1 MGMEQRNGHLVIM
14 VGAGPAALYAT
25 GKLVEK
31 GHTVVTLNRDI
42 KPGGLAEYGIYLS
55 KHKMKEGLRKQFRQI
70 LANPRAVYFGGVT
83 VGNGGAIRLSELQ
96 DLKPSAIVVGAGAQ
110 GTKSLGVPGDDGPH
124 VYHAKDLV
132 YHYNLLPPFSQREFP
147 MGKSVAVIG
156 IGNVMADIANYLVTI
171 RKVPEVVVVA
181 RRGPVERKYDD
192 REMRPIAWHIDQEAL
207 QVELERVRPRL
218 EPLGQDMDV
227 QLKELTKDCHV
238 EPKAGR
244 GPTRIRFR
252 FLASP
257 KRIVRDE
264 AGRMVGMEVEENTL
278 EERRGQLSAKGLGE
292 TTILPVDTVVFAIGD
307 VVDFGLGLP
316 AIKGGWGYTT
326 NPNPDPQEPDTA
338 TYQAFDP
345 QAEKVLD
352 GVFVIGWSR
361 NASEGVVGKARLDG
375 ERGAAVVNRYL
386 ARHPG
391 LSRREIYER
400 IGAIY
405 NRVRHESV
413 PVVHKGLWRV
423 LEQVEREEASKRGLE
438 EFKYGT
444 NPEMIQAIEQRLGRS
459 GAIGKTTAA

>member
-1 MGMEQRNGHLVIM
+1 MSQDRAGHLVIM

-25 GKLVEK
+25 GKLTER
-31 GHTVVTLNRDI
+31 GHTVVILNRDV

-70 LANPRAVYFGGVT
+70 LAHPRAVYFGGVT
-83 VGNGGAIRLSELQ
+83 VGGAGAITLSELQ

-110 GTKSLGVPGDDGPH
+110 GTKSLGVPGDDGPS

-147 MGKSVAVIG
+147 MGNSVAIIG
-156 IGNVMADIANYLVTI
+156 IGNVMADIANYLVAI

-192 REMRPIAWHIDQEAL
+192 REMRPIAWHIAQEAL
-207 QVELERVRPRL
+207 KQELERIRPRL
-218 EPLGQDMDV
+218 APLGQDMDV
-227 QLKELTKDCHV
+227 QFKELTKDCHV
-238 EPKAGR
+238 EPKTGR
-244 GPTRIRFR
+244 GPTRITFR

-257 KRIVRDE
+257 KQIVRDE

-278 EERRGQLSAKGLGE
+278 VERKGQLSAKGLGD
-292 TTILPVDTVVFAIGD
+292 TTVLPVDTVVFAIGD
-307 VVDFGLGLP
+307 VVDLELGLS

-326 NPNPDPQEPDTA
+326 NPQPDPQDPVAA
-338 TYQAFDP
+338 TYQAFDL
-345 QAEKVLD
+345 QTERLID

-361 NASEGVVGKARLDG
+361 NASDGVVGKARLDG

-386 ARHPG
+386 ASRPG
-391 LSRREIYER
+391 LPHRDIYRR
-400 IGAIY
+400 IGSIY
-405 NRVRHESV
+405 HRVRGRSV

-423 LEQVEREEASKRGLE
+423 LEQVEREEAKKRGLE

-444 NPEMIQAIEQRLGRS
+444 NEEMVQIIGEQVKKRS
-459 GAIGKTTAA
+459 

>member
-1 MGMEQRNGHLVIM
+1 MQGSSGHLVVV

-25 GKLVEK
+25 GKLAEK
-31 GHTVVTLNRDI
+31 GHTVLLLNRDI

-70 LANPRAVYFGGVT
+70 LASPRVIYFGGVQ
-83 VGNGGAIRLSELQ
+83 VGDAGAIRLSELQ

-110 GTKSLGVPGDDGPH
+110 GTKSLGVPGDDGSH

-132 YHYNLLPPFSQREFP
+132 YHYNLLPPFSRKEFP
-147 MGKSVAVIG
+147 MGNRVAVIG

-171 RKVPEVVVVA
+171 RKVPEVLVVA

-192 REMRPIAWHIDQEAL
+192 REMRPIAWHIDKEAL
-207 QVELERVRPRL
+207 QAELERVRPRL

-227 QLKELTKDCHV
+227 QFKELTKDSHV

-244 GPTRIRFR
+244 GPTKIKFR

-264 AGRMVGMEVEENTL
+264 TGRMVGMEVEENTL

-307 VVDFGLGLP
+307 VVDLDLGLTP
-316 AIKGGWGYTT
+316 VKGGWGYTT
-326 NPNPDPQEPDTA
+326 NPNPDPHDPNAA
-338 TYQAFDP
+338 TYQAYDP
-345 QAEKVLD
+345 QAEQLLD

-361 NASEGVVGKARLDG
+361 NASDGVVGKARLDG
-375 ERGAAVVNRYL
+375 EKGAAVVNRYL
-386 ARHPG
+386 SQRPG
-391 LSRREIYER
+391 LSRREIYHR
-400 IGAIY
+400 IGSIY
-405 NRVRHESV
+405 RRVCEKAA
-413 PVVHKGLWRV
+413 PVVHKGLWRI
-423 LEQVEREEASKRGLE
+423 LERIEREEAGKRGLE
-438 EFKYGT
+438 EFKFGT
-444 NPEMIQAIEQRLGRS
+444 NEEMVQSIQETVKTRS
-459 GAIGKTTAA
+459 DRAG